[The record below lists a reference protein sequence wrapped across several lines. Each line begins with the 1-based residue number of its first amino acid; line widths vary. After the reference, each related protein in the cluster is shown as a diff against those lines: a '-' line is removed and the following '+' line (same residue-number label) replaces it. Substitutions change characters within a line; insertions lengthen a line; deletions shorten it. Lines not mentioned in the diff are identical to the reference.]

1 MTKPVVIVG
10 ASMGGL
16 RAAESLRR
24 FGYAGPIVAIGD
36 EHYPPY
42 NRPPLSKEVL
52 AAEVSLEAVA
62 FPQRPATAD
71 VEWKLGTRVTGA
83 NFERGVVETDKGE
96 ELEYSKLII
105 ATGLRPKRQ
114 DYPNNL
120 TVGRHVIRSLDDA
133 LALRSALKPGAR
145 VVILGAGFIGCE
157 TAATA
162 RKLGAEVTVVGP
174 GELPILRP
182 LGREFAA
189 EVKRRQEHAGTCF
202 AMGRRVADLIGD
214 AVVQGVRLDD
224 GSEIA
229 CDVFIE
235 AIGSH
240 PNIEW
245 LEGQDVD
252 LSNGVVSNG
261 NLNARKATDGVWN
274 DVYAIGD
281 VASFPNPI
289 FDDIPR
295 RVEHWN
301 IPTECAKYVG
311 ARIAAELAIASGS
324 SDVALPEGAFKPI
337 PSFWSDQF
345 DMHILAFGLLAL
357 ADESRLIE
365 GDINDDFVFGYYRE
379 GKMVGVAGVG
389 MRSVVQGYRKI
400 FEG

>member
-1 MTKPVVIVG
+1 
-10 ASMGGL
+10 MGGL

-83 NFERGVVETDKGE
+83 DFERGVVETDKGE
-96 ELEYSKLII
+96 EIEYSKLVI
-105 ATGLRPKRQ
+105 ATGLSPKRQ

-133 LALRSALKPGAR
+133 LALRSALRPGAR
-145 VVILGAGFIGCE
+145 VVILGSGFIGCE

-162 RKLGAEVTVVGP
+162 RKLGADVTVVGP

-189 EVKRRQEHAGTCF
+189 EVMRRQVHAGTKF
-202 AMGRRVADLIGD
+202 AMGRRVADLIGQ
-214 AVVQGVRLDD
+214 AVVEGVRLDD
-224 GSEIA
+224 GTEIA

-240 PNIEW
+240 ANVEW
-245 LEGQDVD
+245 LEGQDID
-252 LSNGVVSNG
+252 LSNGVVTNG
-261 NLNARKATDGVWN
+261 NLNARRATEGVWP

-301 IPTECAKYVG
+301 IPTECAKYAG
-311 ARIAAELAIASGS
+311 ARIAAELAIADGS
-324 SDVALPEGAFKPI
+324 TDAVVPAAAFAPI

-389 MRSVVQGYRKI
+389 MRSVVQGYRKA
-400 FEG
+400 FEA

>member
-1 MTKPVVIVG
+1 
-10 ASMGGL
+10 MGGL

-96 ELEYSKLII
+96 EIEYSKLVI

-133 LALRSALKPGAR
+133 LELRAALRPGAS

-162 RKLGAEVTVVGP
+162 RKLGADVTVVGP

-189 EVKRRQEHAGTCF
+189 EVMRRQQHDGTKF
-202 AMGRRVADLIGD
+202 AMGRRVADLIGQ
-214 AVVQGVRLDD
+214 AVVEGVRLDD
-224 GSEIA
+224 GTEIA

-240 PNIEW
+240 ANIEW
-245 LEGQDVD
+245 LEGQDID
-252 LSNGVVSNG
+252 LSNGVVTNG
-261 NLNARKATDGVWN
+261 NLNARKATDGVWP

-301 IPTECAKYVG
+301 IPTECAKYAG
-311 ARIAAELAIASGS
+311 ARIGAELAIAEGS
-324 SDVALPEGAFKPI
+324 TEAVVPAAAFAPI

-357 ADESRLIE
+357 ADEIRLIE

-389 MRSVVQGYRKI
+389 MRSVVQGYRKA
-400 FEG
+400 FEA

>member
-24 FGYAGPIVAIGD
+24 FGYSGPIVAIGD
-36 EHYPPY
+36 EPYPPY

-71 VEWKLGTRVTGA
+71 VEWRLGTRVVGA
-83 NFERGVVETDKGE
+83 DLVSGSVSTDRGDSI
-96 ELEYSKLII
+96 EYSKLII
-105 ATGLRPKRQ
+105 ATGLRAKRQ
-114 DYPNNL
+114 EYPNNL
-120 TVGRHVIRSLDDA
+120 VVGRHTIRGLDDA
-133 LALRSALKPGAR
+133 LELRKALKPGAK

-162 RKLGAEVTVVGP
+162 RKLGAQVTVVGP
-174 GELPILRP
+174 AELPILRP

-189 EVKRRQEHAGTCF
+189 EVMRRQQLQGTEF
-202 AMGRRVADLIGD
+202 AMGRRVVDLIGD
-214 AVVQGVRLDD
+214 AVIEGVRLDD
-224 GSEIA
+224 GSELS

-245 LEGQDVD
+245 LEGQDID
-252 LSNGVVSNG
+252 LSNGVVCNQ
-261 NLNARKATDGVWN
+261 NLNANRASEGSWA

-289 FDDIPR
+289 FDEIPR

-311 ARIAAELAIASGS
+311 ARVAAELSAENAE
-324 SDVALPEGAFKPI
+324 LPTAPFKPI

-345 DMHILAFGLLAL
+345 DMHILAFGLLGL
-357 ADESRLIE
+357 ADEVRLIE

-379 GKMVGVAGVG
+379 GKLVGVAGIG
-389 MRSVVQGYRKI
+389 MRSVVQGYRKA
-400 FEG
+400 FEA

>member
-1 MTKPVVIVG
+1 
-10 ASMGGL
+10 MGGL

-96 ELEYSKLII
+96 EIEYSKLVI

-133 LALRSALKPGAR
+133 LELRAALRPGAR

-162 RKLGAEVTVVGP
+162 RKLGADVTMVGP

-189 EVKRRQEHAGTCF
+189 EVMRRQQHDGTKF
-202 AMGRRVADLIGD
+202 AMGRRVADLIGQ
-214 AVVQGVRLDD
+214 AVVEGVRLDD
-224 GSEIA
+224 GTEIA

-240 PNIEW
+240 ANIEW
-245 LEGQDVD
+245 LEGQDID
-252 LSNGVVSNG
+252 LSNGVVTNG
-261 NLNARKATDGVWN
+261 NLNARKATDGVWP

-301 IPTECAKYVG
+301 IPTECAKYAG
-311 ARIAAELAIASGS
+311 ARIAAELAIAEGS
-324 SDVALPEGAFKPI
+324 TEAVVPAAAFAPI

-357 ADESRLIE
+357 ADEIRLIE

-389 MRSVVQGYRKI
+389 MRSVVQGYRKA
-400 FEG
+400 FEA

>member
-1 MTKPVVIVG
+1 
-10 ASMGGL
+10 MGGL

-83 NFERGVVETDKGE
+83 DFERGVVETDKGE
-96 ELEYSKLII
+96 EIEYSKLVI
-105 ATGLRPKRQ
+105 ATGLSPKRQ

-133 LALRSALKPGAR
+133 LELRAALRPGAR

-162 RKLGAEVTVVGP
+162 RKLGADVTVVGP

-189 EVKRRQEHAGTCF
+189 EVMRRQQHDGTKF
-202 AMGRRVADLIGD
+202 AMGRRVADLIGQ
-214 AVVQGVRLDD
+214 AVVEGVRLDD
-224 GSEIA
+224 GTEIA

-240 PNIEW
+240 ANIEW
-245 LEGQDVD
+245 LEGQDID
-252 LSNGVVSNG
+252 LSNGVVTNG
-261 NLNARKATDGVWN
+261 NLNARRATEGVWP

-301 IPTECAKYVG
+301 IPTECAKYAG
-311 ARIAAELAIASGS
+311 ARIAAELAIADGS
-324 SDVALPEGAFKPI
+324 TDAVVPAAAFAPI

-389 MRSVVQGYRKI
+389 MRSVVQGYRKA
-400 FEG
+400 FEA

>member
-1 MTKPVVIVG
+1 
-10 ASMGGL
+10 MGGL

-36 EHYPPY
+36 EAYPPY

-71 VEWKLGTRVTGA
+71 VDWKLGTKVVSA
-83 NFERGVVETDKGE
+83 NLAAGTVETDKGE
-96 ELEYSKLII
+96 VIEYSKLLI

-120 TVGRHVIRSLDDA
+120 TVGRHVIRGLDDA
-133 LALRSALKPGAR
+133 LALRAALKPGAR

-189 EVKRRQEHAGTCF
+189 EVKRRQEHEGTRF
-202 AMGRRVADLIGD
+202 AMGRRVADLIGE
-214 AVVQGVRLDD
+214 AVVEGVVLDD
-224 GSEIA
+224 GTEIA

-240 PNIEW
+240 PNTEW
-245 LEGQDVD
+245 LEGNDID
-252 LSNGVVSNG
+252 FSNGLVCDST
-261 NLNARKATDGVWN
+261 LNVRTATDGVWP

-301 IPTECAKYVG
+301 IPTECAKYIG
-311 ARIAAELAIASGS
+311 ARVAAELAIAEG
-324 SDVALPEGAFKPI
+324 VAEAVVPEAPFKPI

-357 ADESRLIE
+357 ADEARLIE

-389 MRSVVQGYRKI
+389 MRSVVQGYRKV
-400 FEG
+400 FDA

>member
-24 FGYAGPIVAIGD
+24 FGYLGPIVAIG
-36 EHYPPY
+36 EEPYPPY

-71 VEWKLGTRVTGA
+71 VDWKLGTRVVSADLAQGT
-83 NFERGVVETDKGE
+83 VSTDAGE
-96 ELEYSKLII
+96 QIEYSKLII
-105 ATGLRPKRQ
+105 ATGLRARRQ
-114 DYPNNL
+114 EYPNNL
-120 TVGRHVIRSLDDA
+120 VVGRHTIRGLDDA
-133 LALRSALKPGAR
+133 LALRAALQPGAK

-189 EVKRRQEHAGTCF
+189 EVMRRQELAGTKF
-202 AMGRRVADLIGD
+202 AMGRRVADLVGESVIR
-214 AVVQGVRLDD
+214 GVRFDD
-224 GSEIA
+224 GTELE

-240 PNIEW
+240 PNVEW
-245 LEGQDVD
+245 LEGQDID
-252 LSNGVVSNG
+252 LSNGVVCNQ
-261 NLNARKATDGVWN
+261 NLNARKASDGFWP

-301 IPTECAKYVG
+301 IPTECAKYAG
-311 ARIAAELAIASGS
+311 ARIAAELAIAAGS
-324 SDVALPEGAFKPI
+324 EAQVPEAAFKPI

-357 ADESRLIE
+357 ANEARLIE

-379 GKMVGVAGVG
+379 GKMVGVAGIG
-389 MRSVVQGYRKI
+389 MRSVVQGYRKV
-400 FEG
+400 FEA